1 MVKTKKSISKSL
13 YLVMYVVQSLYRV
26 TIILLILSFCSLKK
40 NLNKKVKISYK
51 LTDFNVSQNKCQQQ

>member
-40 NLNKKVKISYK
+40 NLNKEVKISYK